1 MISKIKENNTL
12 YIRKCKHCKSIF
24 SYDVQ
29 DYVSS
34 YGYSNSYGN
43 VKCPYCSSRNKI
55 KFKIRYKSSKKVNQE
70 YKVELEKVKN
80 KNEKLNSIIEKL
92 ENEKSKLKD
101 KANKY
106 DTMESSYK
114 LEKKSKEVLRDKC
127 DELNGKIYDINEY
140 INDYMNSSKKN
151 NLATKYLK
159 EIQEIIK

>member
-12 YIRKCKHCKSIF
+12 YIRRCNHCKSMF
-24 SYDVQ
+24 SYDAQ
-29 DYVSS
+29 DYASN
-34 YGYSNSYGN
+34 YGYGNEYGLIR
-43 VKCPYCSSRNKI
+43 CPYCEHKNKI
-55 KFKIRYKSSKKVNQE
+55 KFKIRYKSSKKVNQD

-80 KNEKLNSIIEKL
+80 RNEELKSIIDKL

-114 LEKKSKEVLRDKC
+114 SEKKSREVLRGKC

-140 INDYMNSSKKN
+140 INDYMNSSRKN